1 MTYKEFKNWCNDRS
15 HDGCWGLIE
24 AITCISAY
32 EVVSIEPFWKR
43 EKVWNNLENR
53 EEIELMITKTNEIIE
68 RVKKDTVF

>member
-15 HDGCWGLIE
+15 HDGCWGLTE